1 MSKREI
7 DFKELLDYMFFRN
20 SLPSKSSIPPK
31 KKYYILY
38 RKKKKQVFLIVYLM
52 KTCKVSF
59 RKVTYKK

>member
-31 KKYYILY
+31 KNTISLIE
-38 RKKKKQVFLIVYLM
+38 KKKKQVFLIVYLM

-59 RKVTYKK
+59 RKVT

>member
-31 KKYYILY
+31 KKYYIPY
-38 RKKKKQVFLIVYLM
+38 RKKNMF
-52 KTCKVSF
+52 F
-59 RKVTYKK
+59 

>member
-31 KKYYILY
+31 KNTISLI
-38 RKKKKQVFLIVYLM
+38 KKKK
-52 KTCKVSF
+52 KTSF
-59 RKVTYKK
+59 SNSLFNENM